1 MRTSNRVQRCLF
13 GSGDYLA
20 GGATGATTAALV
32 RAVVSP
38 TLDMVL
44 AMLVGMILG
53 MVIHIVIAAVL
64 SPVLG
69 FFHLMVPGS
78 LIGMYGGML
87 FAMRDTMQ
95 HPAESLGYASFV
107 GVLFGLAVVAGVHL
121 YDRALQPSH
130 ALSDTTG
137 GL

>member
-1 MRTSNRVQRCLF
+1 MTSNREQHFLF
-13 GSGDYLA
+13 GIGDYLA
-20 GGATGATTAALV
+20 GGATGAATAAVV

-38 TLDMVL
+38 TLDMVV
-44 AMLVGMILG
+44 AMMVGMILG

-95 HPAESLGYASFV
+95 HPADSLGQASFV
-107 GVLFGLAVVAGVHL
+107 GVLFGFAVVAGVHL
-121 YDRALQPSH
+121 YDRALQQSH
-130 ALSDTTG
+130 ASGDAMG